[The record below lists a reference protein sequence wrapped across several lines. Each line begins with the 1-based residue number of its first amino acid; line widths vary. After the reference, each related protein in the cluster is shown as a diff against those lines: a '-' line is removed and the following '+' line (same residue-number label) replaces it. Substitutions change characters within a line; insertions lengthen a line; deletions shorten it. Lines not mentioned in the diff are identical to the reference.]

1 MDMLAIPHRTS
12 TVVISSSCFPLRA
25 LLLLQI
31 SAADAPAAMI
41 IQSAQTKVQFF
52 RYEAAAAP
60 AAGVLDVDGIRTWVG
75 GFFAGSL
82 TPSRTER
89 LEPYF

>member
-1 MDMLAIPHRTS
+1 M
-12 TVVISSSCFPLRA
+12 
-25 LLLLQI
+25 QI

-52 RYEAAAAP
+52 RYEASAAAAAAP

>member
-1 MDMLAIPHRTS
+1 
-12 TVVISSSCFPLRA
+12 
-25 LLLLQI
+25 
-31 SAADAPAAMI
+31 MI